1 MTDNQK
7 IYDSVEF
14 SNFANRA
21 DLLQEEEL
29 LLEKYFI
36 KEKKTVEAGTA
47 GGRILFELKKKG
59 YNSLFGYDFVK
70 GFIDEAEKRN
80 IDKSIS
86 FSVQD
91 ASDLNY
97 DDNMF
102 DQAIYLQQII
112 CNIEDPDKRLKGIK
126 EAYRILN
133 KNGVLLIS
141 FCNFDSKKN
150 EFVSRMFITYLK
162 ILRTITRKKINI
174 QSLPWL
180 KHAGKPNWNAFF
192 DREPYNYWFK
202 AEEVQ
207 KILISVGF
215 SIVAIGFPR
224 NILEGTMK
232 SDYNDLNDSDFDGHI
247 YFVCKKQ

>member
-1 MTDNQK
+1 MIQLSLVILQTERIYYKKKNYFQK
-7 IYDSVEF
+7 SILS
-14 SNFANRA
+14 R
-21 DLLQEEEL
+21 
-29 LLEKYFI
+29 
-36 KEKKTVEAGTA
+36 KKKPVEAGTA

-141 FCNFDSKKN
+141 FCNFDRQ
-150 EFVSRMFITYLK
+150 FR
-162 ILRTITRKKINI
+162 
-174 QSLPWL
+174 
-180 KHAGKPNWNAFF
+180 
-192 DREPYNYWFK
+192 
-202 AEEVQ
+202 
-207 KILISVGF
+207 SV
-215 SIVAIGFPR
+215 
-224 NILEGTMK
+224 K
-232 SDYNDLNDSDFDGHI
+232 
-247 YFVCKKQ
+247 